1 MGQDNSKERIKS
13 EYLSEW
19 EENRLKPPTPEHN
32 YDGFKTESEIKQEL
46 TIDQLSKLQFIKKI
60 EFWYGVIAT
69 LIIIGIILTIIFTLI

>member
-1 MGQDNSKERIKS
+1 MGQDNSKPDLKS

-19 EENRLKPPTPEHN
+19 QENRQHIPTPDHN

-46 TIDQLSKLQFIKKI
+46 VINQLSKLQFIKTI

-69 LIIIGIILTIIFTLI
+69 LFIIGIIMIIIFLAI